1 MRRLFALMLC
11 AMSLQVMGQ
20 EECNDIS
27 SFFDFADLYLEAD
40 QYSPDSINYFLVRLF
55 PGGVGEYWQLDP
67 TSTSGIF
74 SFEYTLC
81 EENGIVSYA
90 DSYLY
95 EGQVNANGVFAGMTN
110 DGASFTFSPIREG
123 FPFDACSS
131 SCNLVYDG
139 NGDGFVGSGDLLGL
153 LTEFGAECAPAP
165 AFSCGD
171 AVSYQ
176 GHDYETVLIGNQC
189 WFAENLKSRFYQNG
203 DMIPVIYEDSLWAHA
218 TEGASCWLDNDSVIH
233 HYNGRGM
240 FYNHFAVSDE
250 RMLCPSGWHVP
261 SYHEFQTLFESVGGA
276 DFSGN
281 ALKSTLIETECW
293 GITAGWYESEF
304 VSPTDEF
311 GFGMLATS
319 GRGMNGG
326 WEHPCNYGYEGWLW
340 TNSVSHPNSPW
351 FVRFSASFE
360 NAALI
365 KEWYGEGPERGLP
378 VRCIKD

>member
-1 MRRLFALMLC
+1 
-11 AMSLQVMGQ
+11 MGQ

-95 EGQVNANGVFAGMTN
+95 EVQVNANGVFAGMTN

-165 AFSCGD
+165 ACSCGD

-176 GHDYETVLIGNQC
+176 GHDY
-189 WFAENLKSRFYQNG
+189 
-203 DMIPVIYEDSLWAHA
+203 
-218 TEGASCWLDNDSVIH
+218 
-233 HYNGRGM
+233 
-240 FYNHFAVSDE
+240 
-250 RMLCPSGWHVP
+250 
-261 SYHEFQTLFESVGGA
+261 
-276 DFSGN
+276 
-281 ALKSTLIETECW
+281 
-293 GITAGWYESEF
+293 
-304 VSPTDEF
+304 
-311 GFGMLATS
+311 
-319 GRGMNGG
+319 
-326 WEHPCNYGYEGWLW
+326 
-340 TNSVSHPNSPW
+340 
-351 FVRFSASFE
+351 
-360 NAALI
+360 
-365 KEWYGEGPERGLP
+365 
-378 VRCIKD
+378 